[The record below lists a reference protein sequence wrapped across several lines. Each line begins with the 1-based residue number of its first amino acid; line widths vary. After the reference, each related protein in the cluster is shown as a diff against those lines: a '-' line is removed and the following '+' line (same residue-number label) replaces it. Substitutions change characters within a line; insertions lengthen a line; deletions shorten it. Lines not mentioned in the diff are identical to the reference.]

1 MDKKSIYL
9 YYYSMIIYL
18 FGSVPFILYAVLI
31 KPIGAMYHENPST
44 MVSPVFGNFAV
55 YEEGLLVITLVL
67 VIISIIL
74 YAISLGHNRSR
85 NGKISSRTVI
95 APILL
100 YIFTFAVIGVALI

>member
-31 KPIGAMYHENPST
+31 KPIGAMYHEHPFQMT
-44 MVSPVFGNFAV
+44 SPVFGNFGV
-55 YEEGLLVITLVL
+55 YEEGLLVITLVM
-67 VIISIIL
+67 VILSIIL
-74 YAISLGHNRSR
+74 YAISLMHNRGR
-85 NGKISSRTVI
+85 HGKISSRTII

-100 YIFTFAVIGVALI
+100 YIFTFAVIGVAVI

>member
-1 MDKKSIYL
+1 
-9 YYYSMIIYL
+9 MIIYL

-31 KPIGAMYHENPST
+31 KPIGAMYHEQPFK
-44 MVSPVFGNFAV
+44 MVSPVLGNFGV
-55 YEEGLLVITLVL
+55 YEEGLLVITLAL
-67 VIISIIL
+67 VIISILL
-74 YAISLGHNRSR
+74 YVASLGHNRSR

>member
-31 KPIGAMYHENPST
+31 KPIGVMYHEKPFS
-44 MVSPVFGNFAV
+44 MVSPVFGNFGV

-67 VIISIIL
+67 VIVSIIL
-74 YAISLGHNRSR
+74 FVISLLHNKSR
-85 NGKISSRTVI
+85 NGKISFRTILAPVI
-95 APILL
+95 L